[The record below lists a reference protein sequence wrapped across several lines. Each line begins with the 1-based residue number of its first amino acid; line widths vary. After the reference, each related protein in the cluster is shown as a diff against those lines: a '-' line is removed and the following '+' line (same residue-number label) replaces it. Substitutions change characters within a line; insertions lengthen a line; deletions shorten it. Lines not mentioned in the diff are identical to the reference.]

1 MRRAIAAFAFGF
13 VLIAGCASIQKGTTS
28 ACQVL
33 TSLDPA
39 IGPVCLQ
46 VEEVESV
53 IAHVFATRAM
63 RAEHPEMAAEKVDI
77 CKAPLP

>member
-1 MRRAIAAFAFGF
+1 VRRA
-13 VLIAGCASIQKGTTS
+13 LIVVGILLVAGCASLQKGTQG

-63 RAEHPEMAAEKVDI
+63 RAAHPEMAAEKVDI